1 LHFATDPVS
10 WRLADVTAAT
20 SKQGSPESEQIERL
34 KRELEWAHMKIRVLE
49 ERLRLQRMEKYGPK
63 SEKLSDAQLELLE
76 GEPGVSAA
84 EVEAESQREPVPACA
99 STVESASKPDKVR
112 RHPGRQQLPSHLPRV
127 EQVVGCTPDECVCQ
141 QCGKEK
147 AVIGY
152 EQSEQL
158 DVEPA
163 SYFVVVTRREKR
175 ACPEC
180 AQGVSTAAVPE
191 RIVEKGLVSDRVVIN
206 TLVAKYS
213 DHLPLYRQ
221 SLMMEREAGISISR
235 ATMDG
240 WVMRSG
246 GLLMPVAAAIGRE
259 LLGGG
264 YIQAD
269 ETPVPVQMHDGRG
282 KNHPAYLWQYGRPG
296 GSVMFDFRMGRG
308 REGPLKF
315 LGKFEGILQ
324 TDGYSAYER
333 AGGPKLVHA
342 ACWAHARRKFLEA
355 LKLNPDDRI
364 AAQIVARIDELFAI
378 DAEARNAG
386 IDNAA
391 RHALRQE
398 RSRPLLHLLRSE
410 MEAVKTSV
418 LPSSALGK
426 ALNYTLSL
434 WRKLVRLLEYP
445 EIELSNNV
453 AENSMRP
460 VVLGRKNWI
469 HVGSE
474 EAGPKVAAILSVAE
488 SCRRLGISL
497 REYLASVLPR
507 LANMSI
513 QRIQSCTPAAWA
525 ASRF

>member
-1 LHFATDPVS
+1 MSIPGPS
-10 WRLADVTAAT
+10 
-20 SKQGSPESEQIERL
+20 ESEQIERL
-34 KRELEWAHMKIRVLE
+34 KRELEWAHMKIRLLE
-49 ERLRLQRMEKYGPK
+49 ERLRQQRIEKYGPK

-76 GEPGVSAA
+76 GEPGVSTA
-84 EVEAESQREPVPACA
+84 EVETESQREPLPTA
-99 STVESASKPDKVR
+99 SSAESQSKPGKVR
-112 RHPGRQQLPSHLPRV
+112 RHPGRQQLPAHLPRV
-127 EQVVGCTPDECVCQ
+127 EQVIGCRPEQCVCQ

-163 SYFVVVTRREKR
+163 RYFIVVTKREKR
-175 ACPEC
+175 ACTDC

-191 RIVEKGLVSDRVVIN
+191 RIVEKGLVSDRVVVDA
-206 TLVAKYS
+206 LVAKYS

-221 SLMMEREAGISISR
+221 SLMLDREAGIAISR

-240 WVMRSG
+240 WIMRCG
-246 GLLMPVAAAIGRE
+246 ELLMPVAAAIGRE
-259 LLGGG
+259 LLSGG

-269 ETPVPVQMHDGRG
+269 ETPVAVQMHDGSGR
-282 KNHPAYLWQYGRPG
+282 NHQAYLWQYGRPG

-315 LGKFEGILQ
+315 LSKFEGVLQ
-324 TDGYSAYER
+324 TDGYAAYEC

-342 ACWAHARRKFLEA
+342 ACWAHARRKFFDA
-355 LKLNPDDRI
+355 AKLNPDDRV
-364 AAQIVARIDELFAI
+364 AAHMVARIDELFAI
-378 DAEARNAG
+378 DAEARKAG
-386 IDNAA
+386 MDHAA

-398 RSRPLLHLLRSE
+398 RSRLVLDRLRSDI
-410 MEAVKTSV
+410 EAARSSV

-426 ALNYTLSL
+426 AFSYTLSL
-434 WRKLVRLLEYP
+434 WRKLVRFLEYP
-445 EIELSNNV
+445 EIELSNNL

-460 VVLGRKNWI
+460 IVVGRKNWI

-474 EAGPKVAAILSVAE
+474 QAGPKIAAILSVVE
-488 SCRRLGISL
+488 SCRRLGIPL
-497 REYLASVLPR
+497 REYFASVLPGI
-507 LANMSI
+507 ANLSI
-513 QRIQSCTPAAWA
+513 QRIHSYTPAAWA